1 MVCLLIEKKILQK
14 FAGFGYHSFL
24 SSVQIYLP
32 SYKSLFLLLE
42 LSHYTA
48 ALRTADF
55 SLLYYLWAEN
65 LVTYDMNFFERLVQK
80 CLSLKVFT
88 PGCLKI

>member
-55 SLLYYLWAEN
+55 PFSI
-65 LVTYDMNFFERLVQK
+65 TYE
-80 CLSLKVFT
+80 
-88 PGCLKI
+88 LKIWSPMT